1 MQSSA
6 YMVHV
11 VIHLYC
17 KVTINYVQ
25 MLVIVYIL
33 DETRSDTKAGRTECE
48 HKFLIVHFGILKN
61 DIKSYMFYTGF
72 TESPDN

>member
-11 VIHLYC
+11 VIHLHC

-25 MLVIVYIL
+25 MLVMVYIL
-33 DETRSDTKAGRTECE
+33 DETRSDRKAGRTECE
-48 HKFLIVHFGILKN
+48 HKFLIAHFGILKN
-61 DIKSYMFYTGF
+61 DITSYMFYTGF
-72 TESPDN
+72 TEWPDN